1 MDDLGVPLFLETSK
15 LQNPGEIPRIE
26 ATTWEI
32 RRGRNSDSGNDH
44 GKQTE
49 NNESG
54 SGKKKPLENDDATM
68 HNYESYLLNLV
79 GGFNP
84 FEKY

>member
-54 SGKKKPLENDDATM
+54 SGKKNRWKMTMPLCTTTN
-68 HNYESYLLNLV
+68 HIY
-79 GGFNP
+79 
-84 FEKY
+84 